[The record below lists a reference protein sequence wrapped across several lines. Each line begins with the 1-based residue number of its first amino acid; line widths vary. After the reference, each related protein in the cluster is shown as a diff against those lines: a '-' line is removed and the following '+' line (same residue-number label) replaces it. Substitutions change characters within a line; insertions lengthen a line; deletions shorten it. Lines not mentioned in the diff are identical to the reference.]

1 MPVGTIVKGRCCVGR
16 IFIGSIVGALVVFV
30 WGFLSWEVLGLYDKS
45 ITSMPNADVVV
56 PVLKTNVGQTG
67 AYFFPP
73 MPENQ
78 ADPAAMTAWEEQHKA
93 GPIGM
98 LMYRAEG
105 SATMDMMTM
114 VRGFCIYFVAS
125 MLLSCVMMAAQ
136 LRNFILRMAFV
147 IIAAAF
153 AVMVCHISTWN
164 WMMFPDKYALAMTAD
179 TMVGWT
185 IAGFFLAII
194 VRPKVPVMV

>member
-1 MPVGTIVKGRCCVGR
+1 MPDNR
-16 IFIGSIVGALVVFV
+16 
-30 WGFLSWEVLGLYDKS
+30 E
-45 ITSMPNADVVV
+45 
-56 PVLKTNVGQTG
+56 
-67 AYFFPP
+67 
-73 MPENQ
+73 
-78 ADPAAMTAWEEQHKA
+78 DPAAMTAWEDQHKA
-93 GPIGM
+93 GPVGM

-105 SATMDMMTM
+105 STPMDMMTM

-136 LRNFILRMAFV
+136 LLNFILRLAFV

-164 WMMFPDKYALAMTAD
+164 WMHFPDKYALAMTAD
-179 TMVGWT
+179 TLIGWT
-185 IAGFFLAII
+185 IAGIFLAII